1 MGNKSSL
8 NFKPTKLNIQPYHND
23 RSIKPYYIL
32 KSGGLGVECN
42 RNGQEALALRDS
54 IVSKATQDYKKHV
67 GQSFQAKSYLWSA
80 VVNIKPDTTMQDLE
94 QLATHFNTKYG
105 FQCYQ
110 IAIHRDEGHVN
121 DEGKDELNQHAHLE
135 FVTLDENTGKSLY
148 RKVTPNVLRQIQTEV
163 ADILGMQRGEAV
175 KKSGA
180 KRIEPR
186 AYAQLMNEVRQKHKA
201 EKDNA
206 FNMFYEAGSA
216 LSTLYDSD
224 LFTQQ
229 DREGLPPLNF
239 GNLES
244 NAKEM
249 TKRAKKRY
257 ADRET
262 TLIQQKQELETSNA
276 ELNTQLNELKG
287 QHAKELKAKDT
298 ELTTLKTTNTQ
309 LATQLEELIAL
320 FATDKKPTAKE
331 LKEKLKEARNQMIA
345 INKLCGE
352 DKLFTQGDYKDI
364 KALEASNLEEGA
376 KEIVSRAL
384 ERFTTRLVAPYT
396 KEIEELKTAS
406 ALKDKQIASYK
417 DHLSPEQVE
426 GKITATKEQYKD
438 YLSPKAVQE
447 LKQKHAEALETKDTK
462 HAQAVEEL
470 KDQHTQDVA
479 NLKQAHSTKETQLT
493 QERDK
498 AISQLDSATK
508 TAKELTEAK
517 TKTETAL
524 TNLQTAYKAL
534 ESKYSTL
541 ETNQTSN
548 TQEIEDLKANN
559 TLKDKQ
565 ITRLEAQTAQQQKT
579 ITQLEQAIRQ
589 VKERIAKEFDT
600 AVAEVTEGLKTQSEA
615 ILRQK
620 WSYETA
626 RAQLNAKLD
635 TLIERARKDKKLANA
650 IKGTLNKMGFDISL
664 DDPGYFEP
672 SLIDKQKKAVLATLK
687 TEMSPLLE
695 EVSKENAGHVSRL
708 KTAFSSL
715 TSAVE
720 KVAQVVKDSQEYG
733 KQLTAEQE
741 KNEDLTRENN
751 RLKEDLARE
760 QEQNKGARDYIVE
773 LNDKVTDLTHKVKEL
788 QGQTKD
794 DTPTPTKSKPTPK
807 PTEPQKSPQP
817 TQSTTPKK
825 PLGI

>member
-1 MGNKSSL
+1 M
-8 NFKPTKLNIQPYHND
+8 
-23 RSIKPYYIL
+23 

-42 RNGQEALALRDS
+42 RSGQEALALRDS

-94 QLATHFNTKYG
+94 RLATHFNTKYG

-110 IAIHRDEGHVN
+110 IAIHRDEGHID
-121 DEGKDELNQHAHLE
+121 DEGKEQINQHAHLE
-135 FVTLDENTGKSLY
+135 FVTLDSVTGKNRY
-148 RKVTPNVLRQIQTEV
+148 QRRKITPNVLSQIQTET
-163 ADILGMQRGEAV
+163 AHILGMQRGEDV
-175 KKSGA
+175 RKSGR

-186 AYAQLMNEVRQKHKA
+186 AYGQLMNEVRQKHNAEKQELKA
-201 EKDNA
+201 EKDKALNWL
-206 FNMFYEAGSA
+206 YEAASA
-216 LSTLYDSD
+216 LDTLYNSD

-229 DREGLPPLNF
+229 DKDGLPLDW
-239 GNLES
+239 GSLQS
-244 NAKEM
+244 SAKEM

-257 ADRET
+257 ADREA
-262 TLIQQKQELETSNA
+262 TLTQEKQKLETSNA
-276 ELNTQLNELKG
+276 ELNTQLNKLKE

-298 ELTTLKTTNTQ
+298 ELATLKTINAQLTAQLSELKTTNAQ
-309 LATQLEELIAL
+309 LAPQLEELIAL

-352 DKLFTQGDYKDI
+352 DKLFTQGDYTDI

-384 ERFTTRLVAPYT
+384 ERFKARLVAPYT
-396 KEIEELKTAS
+396 KEIEGLKTAS
-406 ALKDKQIASYK
+406 ALKDAQIAS
-417 DHLSPEQVE
+417 
-426 GKITATKEQYKD
+426 YKD

-447 LKQKHAEALETKDTK
+447 LKQKHTEALEAKDTK
-462 HAQAVEEL
+462 H
-470 KDQHTQDVA
+470 TQDVEK
-479 NLKQAHSTKETQLT
+479 LKQEHSAKEAQLT

-508 TAKELTEAK
+508 TAKELTDAK

-534 ESKYSTL
+534 ETKELEELKQKHSKEL
-541 ETNQTSN
+541 
-548 TQEIEDLKANN
+548 EDLN
-559 TLKDKQ
+559 TNSALKDKQ

-600 AVAEVTEGLKTQSEA
+600 AVAEVTEGLKAQSVA
-615 ILRQK
+615 VVRQK
-620 WSYETA
+620 HEYEMATA
-626 RAQLNAKLD
+626 ELNAKLD
-635 TLIERARKDKKLANA
+635 LLIERARKDKKLANA
-650 IKGTLNKMGFDISL
+650 IKGAFNKMGFTKSL

-672 SLIDKQKKAVLATLK
+672 SLIDKQKQEIRSTSAQALK
-687 TEMSPLLE
+687 TPLE

-708 KTAFSSL
+708 KSAFSSL

-720 KVAQVVKDSQEYG
+720 RIAQVVKDSQEYG

-760 QEQNKGARDYIVE
+760 QNQNKGARDYIIE
-773 LNDKVTDLTHKVKEL
+773 LNDKVADLTHKVKEL
-788 QGQTKD
+788 QEQTKD

-807 PTEPQKSPQP
+807 PTEPLKSPQP

-825 PLGI
+825 PLGM

>member
-1 MGNKSSL
+1 MGNKSSI

-23 RSIKPYYIL
+23 RSIKPYYVF

-42 RNGQEALALRDS
+42 RSGQEALALRDS

-94 QLATHFNTKYG
+94 RLATHFNTKYG

-110 IAIHRDEGHVN
+110 IAIHRDEGHI
-121 DEGKDELNQHAHLE
+121 DDDGKEQINQHAHLE
-135 FVTLDENTGKSLY
+135 FVTLDSVTGKNRY
-148 RKVTPNVLRQIQTEV
+148 QRRKITPNVLSQIQTET
-163 ADILGMQRGEAV
+163 ADILGMQRGEDA
-175 KKSGA
+175 KKSGR

-186 AYAQLMNEVRQKHKA
+186 AYGQLMNEVRQKHNAEKQELKA

-206 FNMFYEAGSA
+206 LKELETSNNSFYATGNA
-216 LSTLYDSD
+216 FLTLYDSD

-229 DREGLPPLNF
+229 DRDGLPPLEW

-249 TKRAKKRY
+249 TKRARKRY
-257 ADRET
+257 ADREA
-262 TLIQQKQELETSNA
+262 TLTQQKQELETSNA

-298 ELTTLKTTNTQ
+298 ELATLKTINAQLTAQLSELKTTNAQ
-309 LATQLEELIAL
+309 LAPQLEELIAL

-352 DKLFTQGDYKDI
+352 DKLFTQEDYKDI

-384 ERFTTRLVAPYT
+384 ERFKARLVAPYT
-396 KEIEELKTAS
+396 KEIEGLKTAS
-406 ALKDKQIASYK
+406 ALKDAQIAS
-417 DHLSPEQVE
+417 
-426 GKITATKEQYKD
+426 YKD

-447 LKQKHAEALETKDTK
+447 LKQKHAEALEAKNTK
-462 HAQAVEEL
+462 HAQDVE
-470 KDQHTQDVA
+470 K
-479 NLKQAHSTKETQLT
+479 LKQAHSTKEAQLT

-508 TAKELTEAK
+508 TAKELTDAK
-517 TKTETAL
+517 TKAETAL
-524 TNLQTAYKAL
+524 ADLQTAHKAL
-534 ESKYSTL
+534 ETKELEELKQKHSKEL
-541 ETNQTSN
+541 
-548 TQEIEDLKANN
+548 EDLN
-559 TLKDKQ
+559 TNSALKDKQ

-600 AVAEVTEGLKTQSEA
+600 AVAEVTEGLKAQSA
-615 ILRQK
+615 AVVSQK
-620 WSYETA
+620 HKYEMATA
-626 RAQLNAKLD
+626 ELNAKLD
-635 TLIERARKDKKLANA
+635 ILIERARKDKKLANA
-650 IKGTLNKMGFDISL
+650 IKSVFNKMGFNKSL
-664 DDPGYFEP
+664 DDPGDFEP
-672 SLIDKQKKAVLATLK
+672 SLIDKQKQEIRSTSAQALK
-687 TEMSPLLE
+687 TPLE

-708 KTAFSSL
+708 KSAFSSL

-720 KVAQVVKDSQEYG
+720 RIAQVVKDSQEYG

-760 QEQNKGARDYIVE
+760 QNQNKGARDYIIE
-773 LNDKVTDLTHKVKEL
+773 LNDKVADLTHKVKEL
-788 QGQTKD
+788 QEQTKD
-794 DTPTPTKSKPTPK
+794 DTPTPSKSKPTPK
-807 PTEPQKSPQP
+807 PTEPLKSPQP
-817 TQSTTPKK
+817 TQDTTPKK
-825 PLGI
+825 PLDM